1 MRVESRMV
9 RGATPGVTYEVVFLH
24 FGKEGARP
32 KIYVQAGLHADEAP
46 GQLTAHH
53 LRERLIALEA
63 QGLVRGHI
71 VLVPVANPI
80 GLSQQ
85 VLGTLQGRFAL
96 ADGVNFN
103 RNFPELA
110 ADAALILKD
119 KLTDD
124 AERNGSMIREAL
136 RDALSAWK
144 PSRAP
149 ENLKKLLLSE
159 AIDAD
164 VVLDLHCDGEAEVH
178 LYTPT
183 EQADAFRPLAAYLSA
198 KALLFANVSGD
209 HPFDEAVSRPWSE
222 LRQRFP
228 DFPIP
233 EGSIATTVE
242 LRGEGDVRHA
252 NAAKDAEA
260 IIQFLAL
267 RRAIDLVP
275 APLPD
280 ALCKPTPLAGSEALE
295 APASGVIVFARQTG
309 DEITIGSLIAE
320 IIDPVS
326 GSTTP
331 VHATTSGIFYAR
343 TSARFAV
350 VGKRLGKVAGANPF
364 RSGNLLSP

>member
-1 MRVESRMV
+1 MRVERRTV
-9 RGATPGVTYEVVFLH
+9 KGATPGVTYDVAFLH
-24 FGKEGARP
+24 FGEAGARP

-53 LRERLIALEA
+53 LRERLMMLEA
-63 QGLVRGHI
+63 EGLVQGHI

-103 RNFPELA
+103 RSFPDLG
-110 ADAALILKD
+110 ADAAAILNGR
-119 KLTDD
+119 LTGDRD
-124 AERNGSMIREAL
+124 RNAYVIREAFQEVL
-136 RDALSAWK
+136 CAWT
-144 PSRAP
+144 PLRAP

-164 VVLDLHCDGEAEVH
+164 VVIDLHCDGEAEVH
-178 LYTPT
+178 LYAPT
-183 EQADAFRPLAAYLSA
+183 EQAKAFQPLAAYLGA
-198 KALLFANVSGD
+198 KALLVADVSGD
-209 HPFDEAVSRPWSE
+209 HPFDEAVTRPWGA

-228 DFPIP
+228 DHPVP
-233 EGSIATTVE
+233 QGTIATTVE
-242 LRGEGDVRHA
+242 LRGDGDVNHA
-252 NAAKDAEA
+252 MAAKDAEA

-267 RRAIDLVP
+267 RSVIGLEP
-275 APLPD
+275 APLPA
-280 ALCKPTPLAGSEALE
+280 ALCEPTPLAGSEALE
-295 APASGVIVFARQTG
+295 ALEAGLIVFARQTG
-309 DEITIGSLIAE
+309 DHVEAGALIAD

-326 GSTTP
+326 GSTHP
-331 VHATTSGIFYAR
+331 VHATTSGILYAR

-350 VGKRLGKVAGANPF
+350 AGKRLGKIAGATPF